1 MREMHKRNL
10 NLVYA
15 IAISL
20 GCLIGS
26 PDKAMANDAGIKSD
40 MSFDLDGIT
49 VEARRPD
56 WETKLSPGSVSVIHT
71 EDFEGEQKTLS
82 DLLVTVPGVHVREV
96 NGKGQYTT
104 VTVRGSTAAQV
115 GIFIDGVLANL
126 GGDSAVDLST
136 IPIQNVERIEVYRG
150 YVPSRFGGTFIGGVI
165 NIVTKRPTKADVSL
179 EVGKSSFGGRKGS
192 MEITSPLGDGSLML
206 GVNYESSDGDFKY
219 KNYAAESG
227 ISALEH
233 QLNSINKSISDRNSE
248 NIKSLVS
255 GGFVNFD
262 DATINNFKNNS
273 DTWLNF
279 VRDTDVNGNGI
290 GKAIYENR
298 FNYFEKALTDNFAL
312 IEQQLI
318 DKGIKQDYLDA
329 GYTDGGRND
338 WKVAAKE
345 DWDGTGSEGII
356 DTNLKNDLISNY
368 ADANYQ
374 TEINKASTNLNPE
387 TDSQMSDWIEDKEKA
402 DKSLKHAKDAERVRK
417 YNDYENGSAILKWQ
431 NDNWV
436 VKGTYNKI
444 DRHLP
449 DGVWGGD
456 IYNAVI
462 NSAVDIYDMYYW
474 DSRRQEVE
482 STGLMLQNRTTV
494 GDLEIGWM
502 LDYLHKDSN
511 YRAEHLYPPPGSQW
525 EYENT
530 PFREWSEYKSDKYN
544 GQIDGSYKLGE
555 KSMIDF
561 QMNYSHERM
570 DVDGSNLDKVIAS
583 GSENKAYAQVRN
595 RYDQEI
601 FNFQLQNSI
610 TLDDKGS
617 WVITPA
623 VRYNQSTITGYSNGS
638 RFQEGYFGWIKP
650 KEEQTD
656 SKFTYQMALKK
667 EFNDKFAMR
676 VTGGSY
682 YRLLNMSEIAGDG
695 AGVLPAPSDINGSGS
710 VFPVPEEGKQFDI
723 SALVNG
729 KFLGADNRT
738 TLTYFWRESE
748 NMLQLV
754 RYGKDY
760 WCYFNDNRGES
771 NGVELQSSLRWNKFD
786 LDVQVTYLNPFME
799 RKNSASKYDYDEIW
813 ATYQPEWEGNV
824 RLTYRPSDKFSIFTE
839 AHYKDEYFTN
849 YAKDEAGGEK
859 AYLSGMPVSDLFTIN
874 SGMKWQPRKNVQIT
888 FGCNDIFNE
897 GPKMKIKTESAFG
910 DGTGNSIVYVNPEFP
925 IQGRTYYVTAK
936 VDF

>member
-1 MREMHKRNL
+1 MG
-10 NLVYA
+10 

-20 GCLIGS
+20 GCLLS
-26 PDKAMANDAGIKSD
+26 FSQNAFANDDTYVDPAEQAS

-71 EDFEGEQKTLS
+71 EDFKGEQKTLS

-179 EVGKSSFGGRKGS
+179 EVGRSSYGGRKGS
-192 MEITSPLGDGSLML
+192 LEMTAPLGSGSLML
-206 GVNYESSDGDFKY
+206 GVNYDSSDGDFKY

-227 ISALEH
+227 ISVLEH
-233 QLNSINKSISDRNSE
+233 QINSIDESMKGRNGE
-248 NIKSLVS
+248 NIDSLVS
-255 GGFVNFD
+255 GGYVIFD
-262 DATINNFKNNS
+262 DATKEYYKNN
-273 DTWLNF
+273 TEAWLGF
-279 VRDTDVNGNGI
+279 VRDTDITSNGLGN
-290 GKAIYENR
+290 AIYENR
-298 FNYFEKALTDNFAL
+298 LNYYEKNLAFSTF
-312 IEQQLI
+312 EQQLT
-318 DKGIKQDYLDA
+318 DLGIKQQYLDA
-329 GYTDGGRND
+329 GCTEGFRNNWKDAAEKD
-338 WKVAAKE
+338 WKGKGE
-345 DWDGTGSEGII
+345 YGFI
-356 DTNLKNDLISNY
+356 DQTIKNQLIRDYANSNY
-368 ADANYQ
+368 QN
-374 TEINKASTNLNPE
+374 EIDKKFEDLDPS
-387 TDSQMSDWIEDKEKA
+387 TDSQMVGWLEDKEKA
-402 DKSLKHAKDAERVRK
+402 EKSLKHAKDAERVRK
-417 YNDYENGSAILKWQ
+417 YNDYENSSAILKWQ
-431 NDNWV
+431 DENWV

-456 IYNAVI
+456 VYNAII
-462 NSAVDIYDMYYW
+462 NSAVDVYDMYYW

-482 STGLMLQNRTTV
+482 STGLMLQNRAAV
-494 GDLEIGWM
+494 GNLEVGWM

-544 GQIDGSYKLGE
+544 AQIDGSYKLGE
-555 KSMIDF
+555 KSMLDF

-570 DVDGSNLDKVIAS
+570 DVDGSNLDKVIES

-601 FNFQLQNSI
+601 LNFQLQNSI

-623 VRYNQSTITGYSNGS
+623 VRYNSSTITGYSNGS
-638 RFQEGYFGWIKP
+638 RFKEGYFGWIKP

-656 SKFTYQMALKK
+656 SKFTYQMAIKK

-676 VTGGSY
+676 VTGGTY

-710 VFPVPEEGKQFDI
+710 VFPLPEEGKQFDV
-723 SALVNG
+723 SALMNG
-729 KFLGADNRT
+729 NFLGADNRT
-738 TLTYFWRESE
+738 TLTYFWRNSE

-760 WCYFNDNRGES
+760 WCYFNDNRGET
-771 NGVELQSSLRWNKFD
+771 NGVELQSAFRWKKFD

-799 RKNSASKYDYDEIW
+799 RKNSANKYDYDEIW

-824 RLTYRPSDKFSIFTE
+824 RLTYRPSDKFSLFTE

-849 YAKDEAGGEK
+849 YAKSVEGGEK
-859 AYLSGMPVSDLFTIN
+859 AYLSGMPVSDLLTIN
-874 SGMKWQPRKNVQIT
+874 SGLKWQPSKKVQLT
-888 FGCNDIFNE
+888 LGCNDIFNK
-897 GPKMKIKTESAFG
+897 GPKLKIKTNSAFS
-910 DGTGNSIVYVNPEFP
+910 DGNGNSTVYVNPEFP